1 MTAWRESL
9 LREVTE
15 RRKAEHSEFR
25 LDPATLNPG
34 EWGELHIAYRKN
46 HILKSGGIFKPLPY
60 DKNSQHPVEHDNRES
75 CLLSKLPKV
84 MTEHPL
90 FEDMH
95 DRENFP

>member
-1 MTAWRESL
+1 MTAWRESR

-25 LDPATLNPG
+25 LDPSTLNPG

-60 DKNSQHPVEHDNRES
+60 DKNSQHPVAIENSES
-75 CLLSKLPKV
+75 ELLSKLPQA

-90 FEDMH
+90 FEDLNVDVMQS
-95 DRENFP
+95 